1 MGRLA
6 RVIFDLIKH
15 LPDEFSHSFKVLL
28 NTTWCS
34 FYFVIMGQTPVAH
47 HIRHTEMDV

>member
-1 MGRLA
+1 MGHLA

-15 LPDEFSHSFKVLL
+15 LTEVQSHLKS
-28 NTTWCS
+28 
-34 FYFVIMGQTPVAH
+34 YQTQHGVCFILSLWAKRLAH